1 MSNDDEL
8 QSAATAI
15 GIENGEVII
24 YWPELDGSP
33 VLHYDPDSADQFADT
48 VKQKAQ
54 RCRELTK
61 Q

>member
-1 MSNDDEL
+1 MSDDKQ

-15 GIENGEVII
+15 GIENGKVVI
-24 YWPELDGSP
+24 YWPELDDSP
-33 VLHYDPDSADQFADT
+33 VLVYDPDSADQFADT